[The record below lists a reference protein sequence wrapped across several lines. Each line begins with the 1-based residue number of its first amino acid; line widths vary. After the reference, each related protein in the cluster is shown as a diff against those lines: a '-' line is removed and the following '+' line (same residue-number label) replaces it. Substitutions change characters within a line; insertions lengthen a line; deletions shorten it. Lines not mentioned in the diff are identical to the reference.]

1 VHKIQTALPRREL
14 KQFVRVFAQRDVACS
29 GEGFRQYD
37 IASLEHIL
45 SFDFEDLSTL
55 HYTNGQSKLV
65 PRIHV
70 VGSQTGASSYAH
82 FTGRHNGFGI
92 FLKPLASWQLFRI
105 PPAVFANQNGDGRD
119 LLGNGID
126 MLWLRVAEKNTF
138 PQRIQAAEDY
148 LLPFARNALAKT
160 SVMETAQHTYR
171 RNGAV
176 RVRDLAGHSALGL
189 RQYERRFVTEIGF
202 TPKLFARITRFQL
215 ALDTKRVAPQR
226 SWMSVA
232 HELGYFDQMHMIHD
246 FRCLG
251 GNAPGSLFQQI
262 GDYQPWSLA
271 SLSKPYVFPATSAS
285 GMRSDWGGGEALQP
299 HPKTYPSR

>member
-1 VHKIQTALPRREL
+1 MHTIQTALPRWEL
-14 KQFVRVFAQRDVACS
+14 KEFVRVFGQRDVSCF

-45 SFDFEDLSTL
+45 SFDFGNLSTL
-55 HYTNGQSKLV
+55 HYTNGHSKLV

-70 VGSQTGASSYAH
+70 VGSQTAASSYAH

-105 PPAVFANQNGDGRD
+105 PPAVFANENGDGRD
-119 LLGNGID
+119 LLGHGID
-126 MLWLRVAEKNTF
+126 RLWLRLAEKNTF
-138 PQRIQAAEDY
+138 QERIQVAEDY
-148 LLPFARNALAKT
+148 LLPFARNALTKT
-160 SVMETAQHTYR
+160 SVMETAQHAYL

-176 RVRDLAGHSALGL
+176 KIQDLANHSSLSL

-202 TPKLFARITRFQL
+202 TPKLFARITRFQR
-215 ALDTKRVAPQR
+215 ALDIKRIAPRR

-232 HELGYFDQMHMIHD
+232 HELGYFDQMHMVRD
-246 FRCLG
+246 FQCLS
-251 GNAPGSLFQQI
+251 GNAPSDLLQRI

-271 SLSKPYVFPATSAS
+271 S
-285 GMRSDWGGGEALQP
+285 
-299 HPKTYPSR
+299 PSRPYDFPRQPGTFDD

>member
-45 SFDFEDLSTL
+45 SFDFGDLSTL
-55 HYTNGQSKLV
+55 HYTNGLTKLV

-70 VGSQTGASSYAH
+70 VGSQTAASSHAH

-105 PPAVFANQNGDGRD
+105 PPAVFANENGDGRD

-126 MLWLRVAEKNTF
+126 TLWLRLAEKNTF
-138 PQRIQAAEDY
+138 QQRIQVAEDY
-148 LLPFARNALAKT
+148 LLPFARNALTKT
-160 SVMETAQHTYR
+160 TVMETAHHAYCR
-171 RNGAV
+171 DGAI
-176 RVRDLAGHSALGL
+176 RVQDLAAHSSLSL

-202 TPKLFARITRFQL
+202 TPKLFARIVRFQM
-215 ALDTKRVAPQR
+215 ALDTKRIAPQR

-232 HELGYFDQMHMIHD
+232 HELGYFDQMHMVHD
-246 FRCLG
+246 FRCLS
-251 GNAPGSLFQQI
+251 GNAPSDLFQQI

-271 SLSKPYVFPATSAS
+271 SPSKPFDFPERDEWA
-285 GMRSDWGGGEALQP
+285 GVRG
-299 HPKTYPSR
+299 